1 MFAVLTC
8 VGFAS
13 CGDDDNKDEP
23 TPEEVDK
30 TEKSLEGTWSSPFTD
45 KGKTRTIEITFKGN
59 GIGFMVDDGDYT
71 PFNYTYSA
79 PRLIVRWDEEK
90 TDTYTLKWV
99 NNNTI
104 TATDEYGDKSTWTR
118 KK

>member
-1 MFAVLTC
+1 
-8 VGFAS
+8 
-13 CGDDDNKDEP
+13 
-23 TPEEVDK
+23 
-30 TEKSLEGTWSSPFTD
+30 
-45 KGKTRTIEITFKGN
+45 
-59 GIGFMVDDGDYT
+59 MVDDGDYT